1 MGFIRIQVYKFV
13 HWVQIILSG
22 YGEWL
27 LHRGELFGGGFILL
41 WDPEQWLY
49 LTCGWVGQVEKLVK
63 VNIWSV

>member
-27 LHRGELFGGGFILL
+27 LHRSGLFGGGFILL